1 MADDK
6 RIYLFDST
14 LRDGAQTQG
23 VDFGVSDKLAIAIA
37 LDGLGVDYI
46 EGGFPGANP
55 TDDAFFADPPVLRN
69 ARLVAF
75 GMTRRP
81 GRSAVI
87 ASRQQACFVLA
98 HDAAHYR
105 LYRQRWLNDLVGR
118 AIGTVVG
125 ISMPTYRVVHRLHHN
140 HLYGPQDPDIAF
152 HGGYPRGTAYLLRK
166 LAKDLLGLTAWKTYA
181 YFFGAPALN
190 VETAVANRP
199 LDDTSPRLRRAAR
212 RDRWVVAGF
221 HLAAPAAAFATGY
234 GVEYLVLWVLP
245 LLTLLQAI
253 LRFRA
258 ICEHGAVTD
267 LSTPLT
273 AARTNVGPAWLLW
286 YLFPHH
292 VNHHIEHH
300 LYPAIPHYNLP
311 RCYAELRAAGLLDGA
326 EVVSVAETTR
336 RIFAPRPEPAAA

>member
-1 MADDK
+1 MGLDEGARASGETPAARGEEFRDDVRRGLPPEAIK
-6 RIYLFDST
+6 RLSALSPLKAT
-14 LRDGAQTQG
+14 LAVLHTVG
-23 VDFGVSDKLAIAIA
+23 VIAACVAAA
-37 LDGLGVDYI
+37 LLWWQ
-46 EGGFPGANP
+46 P
-55 TDDAFFADPPVLRN
+55 
-69 ARLVAF
+69 LVVVA
-75 GMTRRP
+75 
-81 GRSAVI
+81 ALIVI

-105 LYRQRWLNDLVGR
+105 LYRRRWLNDLVGR
-118 AIGTVVG
+118 ALGTAVG

-140 HLYGPQDPDIAF
+140 HLYGPQDPDIAL

-212 RDRWVVAGF
+212 RDRWVVAGV
-221 HLAAPAAAFATGY
+221 HLAAPAAAFVLGL

-300 LYPAIPHYNLP
+300 LYPAVPHYNLP
-311 RCYAELRAAGLLDGA
+311 RCHAELRAAGLLDGA
-326 EVVSVAETTR
+326 EVVPVAETTR
-336 RIFAPRPEPAAA
+336 RVFAPRPETAAA